1 MSDVCSCL
9 SEFLSSGVIYLQ
21 VHKAYMRADTI
32 PDRSLL
38 RDWLKDNDME
48 TITPS
53 QDVGVSENGVIPHLI
68 SMLFTSQKTLF
79 FPKYFGYYRCVTFLV
94 SCVT

>member
-9 SEFLSSGVIYLQ
+9 SEFLSSGVSYLQ
-21 VHKAYMRADTI
+21 VHKAYMRTDTI

-53 QDVGVSENGVIPHLI
+53 QDIGVSENGVIPHLI

-79 FPKYFGYYRCVTFLV
+79 FTIYFGYYRCVTFLV
-94 SCVT
+94 VSHN